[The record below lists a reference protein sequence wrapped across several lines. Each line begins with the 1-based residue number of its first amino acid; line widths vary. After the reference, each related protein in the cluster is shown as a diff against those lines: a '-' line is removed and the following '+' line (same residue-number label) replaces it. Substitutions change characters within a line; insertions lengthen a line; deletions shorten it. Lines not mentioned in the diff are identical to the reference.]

1 MVGALSGSLIVIL
14 TILNARDANVRTNY
28 FMLNLAVSNLVEG

>member
-1 MVGALSGSLIVIL
+1 MVGAFSGSLIVMV
-14 TILNARDANVRTNY
+14 TILNAKEVNVRTNY

>member
-1 MVGALSGSLIVIL
+1 MMGAFSGSLIVVA
-14 TILNARDANVRTNY
+14 TILSAKDANVRTNY